1 MAAAFLSVCRC
12 FQINTIHVS
21 GNRQYTAEQIEASI
35 FDSRLSRNPVFC
47 YLQYRFRPHKSI
59 PFVQD
64 YKLVFRSPSDV
75 EVIVYEKSVVGYVSY
90 MNSRMYFDKDGIIVE
105 SNARHCRVP
114 KIAGLSFGHIVLH
127 QPLPVEDISVFN
139 EILNLTQVLSV
150 NEVAVD
156 EIRFNKEKE
165 ATLQIQEVLKVELGS
180 NSEMNGKLSELTDI
194 LRIIRIC
201 PEPLSDS
208 YDESNA
214 NPMYRFDK
222 TRKNRQIPLLG
233 TYA

>member
-1 MAAAFLSVCRC
+1 MAPPWKKTYLDHGGSTSC
-12 FQINTIHVS
+12 
-21 GNRQYTAEQIEASI
+21 G
-35 FDSRLSRNPVFC
+35 SRVFC
-47 YLQYRFRPHKSI
+47 RSVAASDQYNPCQWKPAIYGRADRGVYFR
-59 PFVQD
+59 FVQD

-105 SNARHCRVP
+105 STSETLPGVP

-165 ATLQIQEVLKVELGS
+165 ATLQIRSLKVELGS

-194 LRIIRIC
+194 LRDY
-201 PEPLSDS
+201 PDLSGTLYLDS

-222 TRKNRQIPLLG
+222 N
-233 TYA
+233 

>member
-1 MAAAFLSVCRC
+1 MEIEKIQIEKKTEEKVWRRRGKKHIWITAAALLVAAAFFVGLSLLR
-12 FQINTIHVS
+12 INTIHVS

-105 SNARHCRVP
+105 STSETVSYTHLTLPTKR
-114 KIAGLSFGHIVLH
+114 IV
-127 QPLPVEDISVFN
+127 
-139 EILNLTQVLSV
+139 
-150 NEVAVD
+150 
-156 EIRFNKEKE
+156 
-165 ATLQIQEVLKVELGS
+165 
-180 NSEMNGKLSELTDI
+180 
-194 LRIIRIC
+194 
-201 PEPLSDS
+201 
-208 YDESNA
+208 
-214 NPMYRFDK
+214 
-222 TRKNRQIPLLG
+222 
-233 TYA
+233 